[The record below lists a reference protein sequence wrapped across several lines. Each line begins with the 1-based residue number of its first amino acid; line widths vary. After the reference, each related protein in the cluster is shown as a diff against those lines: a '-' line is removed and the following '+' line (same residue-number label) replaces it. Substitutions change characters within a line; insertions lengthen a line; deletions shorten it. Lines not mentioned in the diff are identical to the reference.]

1 MKIEDNSFFAPFSP
15 GARQRLIQISTQSVY
30 PDGTSVFNE
39 NDPPNDIFLVLS
51 GSVELIKK
59 TSAGQ
64 VEVLAR
70 VHMGDFFGEMGVIDG
85 GGRSAGART
94 IGETTLARIP
104 GYPLVE
110 HMKTEPG
117 NVSLYFLRRMSE
129 NLRNTNVRFVTEVV
143 RKEKLHVVGEMA
155 GSIVHDLKNPMTSIQ
170 LATELIGRQHEDE
183 LTGACCET
191 IHKQVDR
198 MVSMVQGI
206 MDYVKGPI
214 ELAREIVPVAELFAS
229 LAHLNEAY
237 LQEKKI
243 TLTIQPVDLTLQ
255 ADKDRLVR
263 VLQALLNNAVSAM
276 KTPGGTITLDAEK
289 SGDKHI
295 EIYVE
300 DNGPG
305 IPENIRENIFEP
317 FVSTGLTQGPG
328 LGMAIARK
336 IVEAHGGTLTF
347 ITETGKGTTFTVR
360 LPVER

>member
-15 GARQRLIQISTQSVY
+15 NARQRLIQISTQSLY
-30 PDGTSVFNE
+30 PDGTWVFNE
-39 NDPPNDIFLVLS
+39 NDPPNDVFLVLS
-51 GSVELIKK
+51 GSVELVKK
-59 TSAGQ
+59 TLSTQ
-64 VEVLAR
+64 VEVLTR
-70 VHMGDFFGEMGVIDG
+70 VHLGDFFGEMGVIDG

-94 IGETTLARIP
+94 IGDTTLARIP

-110 HMKTEPG
+110 LMKTEPG
-117 NVSLYFLRRMSE
+117 SVSLYFLRRMSE
-129 NLRNTNVRFVTEVV
+129 NLRNTNIRFVSEVV

-170 LATELIGRQHEDE
+170 LATELIGRQHTDE
-183 LTGACCET
+183 LTGTCCET

-214 ELAREIVPVAELFAS
+214 ELAKEIVPVAELFTG

-243 TLTIQPVDLTLQ
+243 ALTIQPVELMLQ
-255 ADKDRLVR
+255 ADKDRLMR
-263 VLQALLNNAVSAM
+263 VLQALLNNAVSAL
-276 KTPGGTITLDAEK
+276 TATGGAITLDAEK
-289 SGDKHI
+289 PDDKHI

-305 IPENIRENIFEP
+305 IPENIRDTIFEP
-317 FVSTGLTQGPG
+317 FVSSGLSQGPG
-328 LGMAIARK
+328 LGMAIAKK
-336 IVEAHGGTLTF
+336 IVEAHGGTLSF
-347 ITETGKGTTFTVR
+347 ITRTGKGTTFTVR
-360 LPVER
+360 LPME